1 MIQTHYIFQQNNN
14 MVGRKNMDLLF
25 KSKYYVKHTEKLI
38 HLSTVVIL
46 QSMFKKKHDSGESNK
61 QTKHLYKKIKI
72 ILITFN
78 QNDKDIS

>member
-25 KSKYYVKHTEKLI
+25 KCKYYVKHTEKLI

-46 QSMFKKKHDSGESNK
+46 QSMFKKNTIQGN
-61 QTKHLYKKIKI
+61 QTSRQSIFIKK
-72 ILITFN
+72 
-78 QNDKDIS
+78 

>member
-1 MIQTHYIFQQNNN
+1 MIQTHYIFQQNDN

-46 QSMFKKKHDSGESNK
+46 QSMF
-61 QTKHLYKKIKI
+61 
-72 ILITFN
+72 
-78 QNDKDIS
+78 